1 MRSFYKLPLRIRS
14 LFRKST
20 VEEELSEELRFHLEK
35 LIEQSVTRGMTP
47 EEARYAALRE
57 LGAVEQIKEECR
69 DMRRMN
75 HIENFIQDLRYGLR
89 MLAKNPGFTAVAV
102 LTLALGIGPNATIFT
117 VLNAVLIRP
126 LPYQDPQRLVLIKE
140 KLPELTSDPLNVP
153 ASDIGDFQRQNKSF
167 SAVAGFQPLHME
179 LSGGGQPERIAVT
192 RVSPSL
198 FPLLRVAP
206 MLGRTFA
213 DEEDHPGTLVTVLSY
228 GVWKSHFAGGPEV
241 LGKTVLLDRRPYTV
255 IGIMPQGFEFPLDSE
270 PLQPASLWVPLA
282 LTPEELSDYGDNYDY
297 EVVARLKPGVTHAQA
312 DSDVDAIAHRILQA
326 YPVPESIKSGIR
338 LGAVTVPLREAVSGR
353 VAKLLWILFGAVG
366 LILLIACANVAN
378 LLLARTADRQKEIAV
393 RAALGAGRW
402 RLARQFMIE
411 SALLA
416 LVGGGIGLLL
426 AAWGMGLLV
435 VLSPADLPAIGG
447 ISVDGK
453 VLGFTL
459 GLSVLTA
466 ILFGAGP
473 ALAIAGTDLSQTL
486 KENAAGTGQGVHH
499 RAVRSVLVV
508 AEAALALMLLVGAGL
523 LVRSFNLL
531 RKTDPGFKTEHLLT
545 MSLDLPE
552 AKYQRGEEVLSFYQR
567 LLDRLQGL
575 PGVGSVGAGTSMP
588 MVNTNWDHVFTP
600 EGYEGGVGG
609 GRPDSWHALVLGNYF
624 QTLQIPLI
632 RGRYFTDQDRQGSLP
647 VVIVSESIVK
657 RYWTG
662 QDPIGKR
669 LHWGPPQSRDP
680 WLTIV
685 GVVGDVKQ
693 LKLGEPTSLH
703 TYQPYLQL
711 QDHWTSGL
719 GRWLTVATRASGSP
733 PDLASAV
740 KASVW
745 SLDRELA
752 IAHLETV
759 EQAVSHSLASP
770 RFVTL
775 LMAAFASVALVLG
788 SVGLYAVVSFNVSRR
803 THELGLRMALGARPA
818 DVLRLVIG
826 QGFKLTVL
834 GVGIGVAG
842 ALGVTHFLSS
852 LLYGVRPTDP
862 GTFVAVSMILT
873 GIALL
878 ASYIPA
884 RRATKVDPMVALRY
898 E

>member
-1 MRSFYKLPLRIRS
+1 MRWFYQLPLRLRS
-14 LFRKST
+14 ILTRRR
-20 VEEELSEELRFHLEK
+20 VERELTDELRFHLERQ
-35 LIEQSVTRGMTP
+35 IAEHVAQGMHP
-47 EEARYAALRE
+47 QEARYTALRE
-57 LGAVEQIKEECR
+57 LGGVEQIKEECR
-69 DMRRMN
+69 DMRRVN
-75 HIENFIQDLRYGLR
+75 YIENLIQDIRYGLR
-89 MLAKNPGFTAVAV
+89 MLAKNAAFTTVAA
-102 LTLALGIGPNATIFT
+102 LTLALGIGPNTAIFT

-140 KLPELTSDPLNVP
+140 KLSELTSDPLNVP
-153 ASDIGDFQRQNKSF
+153 ASDIGDFQQQNKSF
-167 SAVAGFQPLHME
+167 SAVAGFQPIHME
-179 LSGGGQPERIAVT
+179 LSGGGQPERIAAT

-213 DEEDHPGTLVTVLSY
+213 NEEDHPGRLVTVLSY
-228 GVWKSHFAGGPEV
+228 GVWKSRFAGRPEV

-255 IGIMPQGFEFPLDSE
+255 IGIMPREFEFPLDSE

-297 EVVARLKPGVTHAQA
+297 GVIARLKPGVARA
-312 DSDVDAIAHRILQA
+312 AANSDVDAIAHRILAA
-326 YPVPESIKSGIR
+326 YPVPESIKSGIS
-338 LGAVTVPLREAVSGR
+338 LGAVTLPLREAVSGR
-353 VAKLLWILFGAVG
+353 VAKLLWILFAAVG

-411 SALLA
+411 SALLG

-426 AAWGMGLLV
+426 ATWGMGLLEAF
-435 VLSPADLPAIGG
+435 SPAELPAVGG
-447 ISVDGK
+447 IGVDGR

-459 GLSVLTA
+459 GLSVLTG

-473 ALAIAGTDLSQTL
+473 ALTITGTDLTQTL
-486 KENAAGTGQGVHH
+486 KENAPGTGQGVRH
-499 RAVRSVLVV
+499 RTIRSVLVV
-508 AEAALALMLLVGAGL
+508 TEAALALMLLVGAGL

-545 MSLDLPE
+545 MSLDLPQ
-552 AKYQRGEEVLSFYQR
+552 AKYQRGEDVLSFYQR

-575 PGVGSVGAGTSMP
+575 PGVERVGAGTSMP

-600 EGYEGGVGG
+600 EGYQAGMAE
-609 GRPDSWHALVLGNYF
+609 GRPGSWHALVLGNYF
-624 QTLQIPLI
+624 QTLRIPLI
-632 RGRYFTDQDRQGSLP
+632 RGRYFTDQDRPGSLP
-647 VVIVSESIVK
+647 VVIISESIAR
-657 RYWTG
+657 RYWPR

-669 LHWGPPQSRDP
+669 LKWGPPQSQDP
-680 WLTIV
+680 WLTVV

-711 QDHWTSGL
+711 QDRWTSGL
-719 GRWLTVATRASGSP
+719 GRWMTVATRASGSP
-733 PDLASAV
+733 TGLTSAV
-740 KASVW
+740 KGSVW
-745 SLDRELA
+745 SLDHELA

-775 LMAAFASVALVLG
+775 LMAAFAILALILG
-788 SVGLYAVVSFNVSRR
+788 SVGLYAVVSFTVSRR
-803 THELGLRMALGARPA
+803 THELGLRMALGARPG

-826 QGFKLTVL
+826 QGFKLAVL

-862 GTFVAVSMILT
+862 LTFIVLPVLLM
-873 GIALL
+873 GVALL

>member
-1 MRSFYKLPLRIRS
+1 
-14 LFRKST
+14 
-20 VEEELSEELRFHLEK
+20 
-35 LIEQSVTRGMTP
+35 MTP

-57 LGAVEQIKEECR
+57 LGAVEQIKEGCR
-69 DMRRMN
+69 DMRRVN
-75 HIENFIQDLRYGLR
+75 YIENLVQDVHYGLR

-167 SAVAGFQPLHME
+167 STVAGFQPLHME
-179 LSGGGQPERIAVT
+179 LSGGDQPERIAVT
-192 RVSPSL
+192 RASPSL

-228 GVWKSHFAGGPEV
+228 GVWKSHFAGRPEV

-312 DSDVDAIAHRILQA
+312 DSDADAIAHRILQA

-435 VLSPADLPAIGG
+435 VLSPAELPAIGG

-459 GLSVLTA
+459 GLSVLTG

-486 KENAAGTGQGVHH
+486 KENAPGTGQGVRH

-552 AKYQRGEEVLSFYQR
+552 AKYQRGEDVLSFYQR

-575 PGVGSVGAGTSMP
+575 PGVDSVGAGTSMP

-600 EGYEGGVGG
+600 EGYEGGMTE

-647 VVIVSESIVK
+647 VVIVSESVAK
-657 RYWTG
+657 RYWPG

-711 QDHWTSGL
+711 PDHWTSGL
-719 GRWLTVATRASGSP
+719 GRWLTVATRASGSAS
-733 PDLASAV
+733 DLASAV

-759 EQAVSHSLASP
+759 EQAVRHSLASP

-775 LMAAFASVALVLG
+775 LMATFASLALVLG

-803 THELGLRMALGARPA
+803 THELGLRMTLGARPA
-818 DVLRLVIG
+818 DVLKLVIG

-834 GVGIGVAG
+834 GVGIGAAG

-862 GTFVAVSMILT
+862 GTFVAVSIVLT